1 LQWLSSIFSFD
12 TGNHVT
18 FEKEDGMHND
28 FFNQLKEE
36 HMEVKHILEQLGK
49 TTTKAA
55 KTRDNLFEKLSQKL
69 LPHMAGEEREFYS
82 VLKEKKEAEEDV
94 FEALEEHHAAKT
106 VFDELRN
113 LPREKD
119 NWGAKLRVFK
129 EMIEHHIKEEEHK
142 IFSDARE
149 AFSHEQIENI
159 FRRYKEMNEKRLY
172 AVGQ

>member
-1 LQWLSSIFSFD
+1 
-12 TGNHVT
+12 
-18 FEKEDGMHND
+18 MHND
-28 FFNQLKEE
+28 FFNQLKQE
-36 HMEVKHILEQLGK
+36 HSEVKQILEQLDK

-69 LPHMAGEEREFYS
+69 LPHMAGEEVVFYS

-94 FEALEEHHAAKT
+94 LEALEEHHAAKT

-142 IFSDARE
+142 IFKDARE
-149 AFSHEQIENI
+149 ALSHEEVEDI
-159 FRRYKEMNEKRLY
+159 FRRFKEMEEKHLHPVY
-172 AVGQ
+172 AKNVDN